1 MTYAP
6 TARAIVTFIVGP
18 GMSMRLAAVGT
29 DEGDIYLV
37 TTEYASTYLASYR
50 AHATPVYNI
59 QWNNFIPT
67 VFLSCAAE
75 WTVKIW
81 DMNYSKVRGHV
92 RHVTHVTRHHLR
104 PAPLHLR
111 RGCAGGRRVLG
122 ALLQHHLRRGDA
134 GREGARVR
142 HDVGPVQAHLRPG
155 RRHDVITRD
164 T

>member
-1 MTYAP
+1 
-6 TARAIVTFIVGP
+6 
-18 GMSMRLAAVGT
+18 MSMRLAAVGT

-81 DMNYSKVRGHV
+81 DMNYSKVR
-92 RHVTHVTRHHLR
+92 RDTWHVTRDTAP
-104 PAPLHLR
+104 PAPSPSTPSTW
-111 RGCAGGRRVLG
+111 GRRW
-122 ALLQHHLRRGDA
+122 ATC
-134 GREGARVR
+134 
-142 HDVGPVQAHLRPG
+142 PG
-155 RRHDVITRD
+155 RPTPAPPSPW
-164 T
+164 

>member
-81 DMNYSKVRGHV
+81 DMNYSKVRG
-92 RHVTHVTRHHLR
+92 
-104 PAPLHLR
+104 
-111 RGCAGGRRVLG
+111 
-122 ALLQHHLRRGDA
+122 
-134 GREGARVR
+134 
-142 HDVGPVQAHLRPG
+142 
-155 RRHDVITRD
+155 TRD
-164 T
+164 ALEIVLQKVPSEGS